1 MKKCWIPVV
10 LALLLCGCG
19 AEETFETVA
28 DDLVQSVM
36 ATPREISVRLP
47 ENAVSPVLESEGEQV
62 YLCDG
67 YEIIVETREAGDVG
81 ATVRAVSGYEKEDIT
96 VIETQWQDVSRYEF
110 VWAAAGENGDRL
122 GRAVV
127 LDDGS
132 YHYCLS
138 VIRDASLSQDSQIVW
153 NDVFRSFTVI

>member
-1 MKKCWIPVV
+1 MKQCWI
-10 LALLLCGCG
+10 LAALAFLLCGCG

-28 DDLVQSVM
+28 DDLVQAVM
-36 ATPREISVRLP
+36 ATPRQISVQLP

-67 YEIIVETREAGDVG
+67 YEIIVETRDAGDVG
-81 ATVRAVSGYEKEDIT
+81 ATIRAVSGYEKKELT
-96 VIETQWQDVSRYEF
+96 VVETQWQDVTRYEF

-122 GRAVV
+122 GRAVL
-127 LDDGS
+127 LDDGM

-138 VIRDASLSQDSQIVW
+138 VIRDASLSENSQIVW
-153 NDVFRSFTVI
+153 NEVFSSFAVA

>member
-1 MKKCWIPVV
+1 MRKCWMM
-10 LALLLCGCG
+10 LAMMVLLCGCA

-28 DDLVQSVM
+28 DDLVLPVM
-36 ATPREISVRLP
+36 ASPREISVRLP
-47 ENAVSPVLESEGEQV
+47 ENAVSPVLESQGEQV

-67 YEIIVETREAGDVG
+67 YEIIVETMDAGDVG
-81 ATVRAVSGYEKEDIT
+81 ATIRAVSGYDKEDIT
-96 VIETQWQDVSRYEF
+96 VIETQWQDVTRYEF
-110 VWAAAGENGDRL
+110 VWAAAGEQGDRL

-138 VIRDASLSQDSQIVW
+138 VIRDASLSEDTQIVW
-153 NDVFRSFTVI
+153 NDVFQSFTVI

>member
-1 MKKCWIPVV
+1 MRKCWMM
-10 LALLLCGCG
+10 LAMMVLLCGCA

-28 DDLVQSVM
+28 DDLVLPVM
-36 ATPREISVRLP
+36 ASPREISVRLP
-47 ENAVSPVLESEGEQV
+47 ENAVSPVLESQGEQV

-67 YEIIVETREAGDVG
+67 YEIIVETMDAGDVG
-81 ATVRAVSGYEKEDIT
+81 ATIRAVSGYDKEDIT
-96 VIETQWQDVSRYEF
+96 VIETQWQDVTRYEF
-110 VWAAAGENGDRL
+110 VWAAAGEQGDRL

-138 VIRDASLSQDSQIVW
+138 VIRDASLSEDTQIVW
-153 NDVFRSFTVI
+153 NDVFQSFTVT

>member
-1 MKKCWIPVV
+1 MRKCWILMI
-10 LALLLCGCG
+10 LALLLCGCR

-28 DDLVQSVM
+28 DDLVQPVM
-36 ATPREISVRLP
+36 AIPRQIQVQLP
-47 ENAVSPVLESEGEQV
+47 ENAISPVLESEGEQI

-67 YEIIVETREAGDVG
+67 YEIIVETRAAGDLDG
-81 ATVRAVSGYEKEDIT
+81 TIRRISGYDKEDIT
-96 VIETQWQDVSRYEF
+96 VVETQWQDVTRYEF
-110 VWAAAGENGDRL
+110 VWAAIGENGDRL

-127 LDDGS
+127 LDDGT

-153 NDVFRSFTVI
+153 NEVFSSFAVG